1 MSRIG
6 DDAWQRAPHEAVS
19 FLDRDDPGP
28 RDDESLNALRRLLR
42 ALYEPTE
49 TRP

>member
-6 DDAWQRAPHEAVS
+6 RDAWQRAPHEDVS
-19 FLDRDDPGP
+19 LLGREDDGP

-42 ALYEPTE
+42 ALEESQP
-49 TRP
+49 